1 MPVPFI
7 LNLLL
12 LFLDLGGR
20 VGFQC
25 YILPFAGFSVLGLD
39 GCEQGAEGSGDGW
52 FKGLGGELVMA
63 V

>member
-1 MPVPFI
+1 MPAPLI
-7 LNLLL
+7 LKLLL

-25 YILPFAGFSVLGLD
+25 YILPFAGISVLGLD

-52 FKGLGGELVMA
+52 FKGLGGELAMA